1 MYKYVLAIFALVLMA
16 GTSCDQQVD
25 IEKEKEA
32 ILALITEETQAYHD
46 KDYERFAA
54 CYVQDESNIRIL
66 GGENEKMSY
75 TVGFEEV
82 GSSFKEWFEN
92 NPEPTPNR
100 EVKKNFTIKVYND
113 CAWIVFEEE
122 DFVVDIKEYWHF
134 DYGNASWA
142 LEKKKKQAIYG
153 KIKE

>member
-1 MYKYVLAIFALVLMA
+1 MKKCVLIILAIVLLA
-16 GTSCDQQVD
+16 GTSCEKKVD
-25 IEKEKEA
+25 IEKEKVA
-32 ILALITEETQAYHD
+32 ILALITEETNAYHD

-75 TVGFEEV
+75 TVGYEKV

-92 NPEPTPNR
+92 NPDPTPNN

-122 DFVVDIKEYWHF
+122 DFTDEGESNGKGIGTNF
-134 DYGNASWA
+134 
-142 LEKKKKQAIYG
+142 LEKVDG
-153 KIKE
+153 KWKIAYLSRVHY

>member
-1 MYKYVLAIFALVLMA
+1 MKKYVLTILAIVLLA
-16 GTSCDQQVD
+16 GTSCEKKVD

-75 TVGFEEV
+75 IVGYEKV
-82 GSSFKEWFEN
+82 GSGFKEWFEN
-92 NPEPTPNR
+92 NPEPTQNN
-100 EVKKNFTIKVYND
+100 EVKKNFTIKVYKD

-122 DFVVDIKEYWHF
+122 DFTDEGESNGKGIGTNF
-134 DYGNASWA
+134 
-142 LEKKKKQAIYG
+142 LEKVDG
-153 KIKE
+153 KWKIAYLSRVHY